1 MAWLDNLYITLT
13 KNPVPVSMFEKVVLM
28 LDFRLII
35 RQFREYTLEVNS
47 TNKVMQK
54 RKAIV
59 IGNQLHVN

>member
-1 MAWLDNLYITLT
+1 
-13 KNPVPVSMFEKVVLM
+13 MFEKVVLM

-35 RQFREYTLEVNS
+35 RYFREYTLEVNS